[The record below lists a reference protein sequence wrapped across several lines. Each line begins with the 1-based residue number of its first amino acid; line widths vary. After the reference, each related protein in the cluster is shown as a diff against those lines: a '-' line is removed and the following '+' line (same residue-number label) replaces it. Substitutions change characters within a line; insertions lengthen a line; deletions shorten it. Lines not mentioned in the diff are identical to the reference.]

1 MYKKVPIYIVFESSI
16 IKQQSA
22 RDFINRILERFKI
35 DPYALSDFWFGIVSY
50 DVEVTFI
57 RNLSPIDEID
67 KYRTLV
73 ETQLNLFGTSN
84 FLSSLDN
91 ISSWSEPDFY
101 KMVSVLSTELSK
113 LNYKEWHGPIIY
125 LITHCQ
131 DETTYYK
138 GFSELH
144 DRHKDLEI
152 CHINLCPM
160 PRIDV
165 SINIDSL
172 DDIDSIG
179 YSLVNYYDGGLDCYY
194 PKTEIRRKNGI

>member
-1 MYKKVPIYIVFESSI
+1 MHKIVPIYIVFESSI

-22 RDFINRILERFKI
+22 KDFIKRILEHFKT
-35 DPYALSDFWFGIVSY
+35 DPYALSDFWLGIISY

-67 KYRTLV
+67 
-73 ETQLNLFGTSN
+73 NSN

-91 ISSWSEPDFY
+91 ISSWADPDLY

-131 DETTYYK
+131 DETTYYR

-144 DRHKDLEI
+144 NRHEDLEI

-160 PRIDV
+160 PRCDA

-179 YSLVNYYDGGLDCYY
+179 YSLVNYNDGYLDCYY
-194 PKTEIRRKNGI
+194 PKTKIRRKKGI

>member
-1 MYKKVPIYIVFESSI
+1 MHKIVPIYIVFESSI

-22 RDFINRILERFKI
+22 KDFIKRILEHFKT
-35 DPYALSDFWFGIVSY
+35 DPYALSDFWLGIISY
-50 DVEVTFI
+50 DVEVVFI

-67 KYRTLV
+67 
-73 ETQLNLFGTSN
+73 NSN

-91 ISSWSEPDFY
+91 ICSWSVPDFY

-131 DETTYYK
+131 DETTYYR

-144 DRHKDLEI
+144 NQHKDLEI

-160 PRIDV
+160 PRCDA

-179 YSLVNYYDGGLDCYY
+179 YSSINGYTSVYYNGGYLDCYY
-194 PKTEIRRKNGI
+194 PKTKIRRKKET